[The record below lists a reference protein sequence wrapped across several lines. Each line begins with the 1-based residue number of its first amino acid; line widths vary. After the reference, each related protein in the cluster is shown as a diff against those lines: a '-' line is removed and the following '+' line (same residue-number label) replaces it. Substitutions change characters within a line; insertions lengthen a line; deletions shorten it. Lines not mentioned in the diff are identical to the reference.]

1 MSILAQNCDDN
12 HEIESSM
19 TRFFKDYKLGQLL
32 HLCRADK
39 QKGIPV
45 MNVFTYLF
53 CLIFSGRSMYMQLRT
68 GKFQESFSKNTVYR
82 FLNSAKTNW
91 LRFTTLLSERVVN
104 EFLRDLTS
112 DEREDVFIIDDT
124 MFNRTGYKKT
134 ELISKVFD
142 HVTMRYKK
150 GFRLLTLGWSDGN
163 TFVPIN
169 FSLLASSKDENIL
182 GTMKECDKRSLA
194 GRRRKMARSKANDV
208 MIDLLKAAQT
218 AGHKAKYVLF
228 DTWFSTPKEICRIK
242 KECNLDVIAMI
253 KKSSR
258 IHYRYN
264 GQCKDIKQIFAANK
278 KRKGRSKYLLSVE
291 VEIIDK
297 NQPDNVPAR
306 IVFVR
311 NRSNRKDWIALI
323 CTNPNLPETEIIRI
337 YGKRWDTEVFYKTC
351 KSWLNLGSECHS
363 LSYDAMTAHVALVF
377 ARYMFLATQQ
387 RQNTDERS
395 ICELFYVLCDE
406 IKDITFGRSFRL
418 LVEALL
424 ESIAEIFH
432 ATDEQLQRLMD
443 NFFNRLPKYLQQS
456 LRCSAAM

>member
-1 MSILAQNCDDN
+1 MSILAQNSDDN
-12 HEIESSM
+12 HEIESTMSL
-19 TRFFKDYKLGQLL
+19 FFKKFKIGQLL
-32 HLCRADK
+32 RVCRADK

-45 MNVFTYLF
+45 MDVFTYLF

-68 GKFQESFSKNTVYR
+68 GRFQESFSKNTVYR
-82 FLNSAKTNW
+82 FLNSTKTNW
-91 LRFTTLLSERVVN
+91 LRFTTLLSERIVDQ
-104 EFLRDLTS
+104 FLRDLTS

-142 HVTMRYKK
+142 HVTMQYKK

-182 GTMKECDKRSLA
+182 GVTKEFDKRSLA
-194 GRRRKMARSKANDV
+194 GRRRKTARSKANDV
-208 MIDLLKAAQT
+208 MIDLLKTAQS
-218 AGHKAKYVLF
+218 AGHRAKYVLF
-228 DTWFSTPKEICRIK
+228 DTWFSTPKELCRIK
-242 KECNLDVIAMI
+242 NECDLDVIAMI
-253 KKSSR
+253 KKSTK
-258 IHYRYN
+258 INYLYKGEN
-264 GQCKDIKQIFAANK
+264 KNIKQIFASNK
-278 KRKGRSKYLLSVE
+278 KRRGRSKYLLSVD
-291 VEIIDK
+291 VEIVDK
-297 NQPDNVPAR
+297 QSGKNVPAK

-323 CTNPNLPETEIIRI
+323 CTNSNLAETEIIRI

-395 ICELFYVLCDE
+395 ICELFYVVCDE
-406 IKDITFGRSFRL
+406 IEDITFGKSFQL
-418 LVEALL
+418 IVEAML

-432 ATDEQLQRLMD
+432 ATEEQLQELM
-443 NFFNRLPKYLQQS
+443 NSFCNRLPLYLQRS
-456 LRCSAAM
+456 LGYISGT